1 MKISKGKKKQA
12 VRVVLYGTEG
22 IGKTTLAAHF
32 PKPLFIDVEQ
42 GSYQIDVERFDGLTT
57 WADVLEAIGY
67 VEQNPDS
74 CKTLVLDT
82 ADKAEQMLVEQILKE
97 NKAASIETVGG
108 GYGKGYTMLQE
119 RFQKELLFSLDR
131 IIAKGI
137 NVVICAHSIVRTITL
152 PDADPYDHY
161 ELKCSKK
168 VSPILKEWADILAFC
183 DYKISVVTDGGKGKA
198 KGSGKRMIHFTHKPT
213 YDAKN
218 RYGLPDDAEMSY
230 DVLRPVIDGQME
242 PQKEHNALDIN
253 NPHDG
258 IVDGD
263 ELLEDVRDQLVRKLE
278 VEGIYKADLEK
289 WLTETGRIADGTGV
303 EALSTTMAQS
313 MVDNIETL
321 TKAIKKA

>member
-1 MKISKGKKKQA
+1 MQISKGKKKQA
-12 VRVVLYGTEG
+12 VRVVIYGTEG

-42 GSYQIDVERFDGLTT
+42 GSYQINVERFDGITT

-242 PQKEHNALDIN
+242 VQPEKNAIDAE
-253 NPHDG
+253 NPHEG
-258 IVDGD
+258 IVEGNELVEDIRTVLLRRLAQNGID
-263 ELLEDVRDQLVRKLE
+263 EKTFTD
-278 VEGIYKADLEK
+278 
-289 WLTETGRIADGTGV
+289 WLIRTGRIEEGTTAS
-303 EALSTTMAQS
+303 ALSTTMAES
-313 MVDNIETL
+313 MADHLDQLVKTIQG
-321 TKAIKKA
+321 

>member
-42 GSYQIDVERFDGLTT
+42 GSYQIDVERFDGITT

-168 VSPILKEWADILAFC
+168 VSPVLKEWADILAFC

-242 PQKEHNALDIN
+242 VQPEKNAIDAE
-253 NPHDG
+253 NPHEG
-258 IVDGD
+258 IVEGNELVEDIRTVLLRRLAQNGID
-263 ELLEDVRDQLVRKLE
+263 EKTFTD
-278 VEGIYKADLEK
+278 
-289 WLTETGRIADGTGV
+289 WLIRTGRIEEGTTAS
-303 EALSTTMAQS
+303 ALSTTMAES
-313 MVDNIETL
+313 MADHLDQLVKTIQG
-321 TKAIKKA
+321 

>member
-42 GSYQIDVERFDGLTT
+42 GSYQIDVERFDGITT

-82 ADKAEQMLVEQILKE
+82 ADKAEQMLVEQILKD

-242 PQKEHNALDIN
+242 VQPEKNAIDAE
-253 NPHDG
+253 NPHEG
-258 IVDGD
+258 IVEGNELIEDIRTVLLRRLAQNGID
-263 ELLEDVRDQLVRKLE
+263 EKTFTD
-278 VEGIYKADLEK
+278 
-289 WLTETGRIADGTGV
+289 WLIRTGRIEEGTTAS
-303 EALSTTMAQS
+303 ALSTTMAES
-313 MVDNIETL
+313 MADHLDQLVKTIQG
-321 TKAIKKA
+321 

>member
-1 MKISKGKKKQA
+1 MQISKGKKKQA
-12 VRVVLYGTEG
+12 VRVVIYGTEG

-42 GSYQIDVERFDGLTT
+42 GSYQIDVERFDGITT

-242 PQKEHNALDIN
+242 VQPEKNAIDAE
-253 NPHDG
+253 NPHEG
-258 IVDGD
+258 IVEGNELVEDIRTVLLRRLAQNGID
-263 ELLEDVRDQLVRKLE
+263 EKTFTD
-278 VEGIYKADLEK
+278 
-289 WLTETGRIADGTGV
+289 WLIRTGRIEEGTTAS
-303 EALSTTMAQS
+303 ALSTTMAES
-313 MVDNIETL
+313 MADHLDQLVKTIQG
-321 TKAIKKA
+321 

>member
-42 GSYQIDVERFDGLTT
+42 GSYQIDVERFDGITT

-82 ADKAEQMLVEQILKE
+82 ADKAEQMLVEQILRE

-242 PQKEHNALDIN
+242 VQPEKNAIDAE
-253 NPHDG
+253 NPHEG
-258 IVDGD
+258 IVEGNELVEDIRTVLLRRLAQNGID
-263 ELLEDVRDQLVRKLE
+263 EKTFTDWLIRTGRIEEGTTASALSTPMAESMADHLDQLVKTIQ
-278 VEGIYKADLEK
+278 G
-289 WLTETGRIADGTGV
+289 
-303 EALSTTMAQS
+303 
-313 MVDNIETL
+313 
-321 TKAIKKA
+321 

>member
-12 VRVVLYGTEG
+12 VRVVIYGTEG

-42 GSYQIDVERFDGLTT
+42 GSYQIDVERFDGITT

-82 ADKAEQMLVEQILKE
+82 ADKAEQMLVEQILKD

-242 PQKEHNALDIN
+242 VQPEKNAIDAE
-253 NPHDG
+253 NPHEG
-258 IVDGD
+258 IVEGNELIEDIRTVLLRRLAQNGID
-263 ELLEDVRDQLVRKLE
+263 EKTFTD
-278 VEGIYKADLEK
+278 
-289 WLTETGRIADGTGV
+289 WLIRTGRIEEGTTAS
-303 EALSTTMAQS
+303 ALSTTMAES
-313 MVDNIETL
+313 MADHLDQLVKTIQG
-321 TKAIKKA
+321 

>member
-1 MKISKGKKKQA
+1 MQISKGKKKQA

-42 GSYQIDVERFDGLTT
+42 GSYQIDVERFDGITT

-242 PQKEHNALDIN
+242 VQPEKNAIDAE
-253 NPHDG
+253 NPHEG
-258 IVDGD
+258 IVEGNELVEDIRTVLLRRLAQNGID
-263 ELLEDVRDQLVRKLE
+263 EKTFTD
-278 VEGIYKADLEK
+278 
-289 WLTETGRIADGTGV
+289 WLIRTGRIEEGTTAS
-303 EALSTTMAQS
+303 ALSTTMAES
-313 MVDNIETL
+313 MADHLDQLVKTIQG
-321 TKAIKKA
+321 

>member
-42 GSYQIDVERFDGLTT
+42 GSYQIDVERFDGITT

-242 PQKEHNALDIN
+242 VQPEKNAIDAE
-253 NPHDG
+253 NPHEG
-258 IVDGD
+258 IVEDNELVEDIRTVLLRRLAKNGID
-263 ELLEDVRDQLVRKLE
+263 EKTFTD
-278 VEGIYKADLEK
+278 
-289 WLTETGRIADGTGV
+289 WLIRTGRIEEGTTAS
-303 EALSTTMAQS
+303 ALSTTMAES
-313 MVDNIETL
+313 MADHLDQLVKTIQG
-321 TKAIKKA
+321 

>member
-42 GSYQIDVERFDGLTT
+42 GSYQIDVERFDGITT

-242 PQKEHNALDIN
+242 VQPEKNAIDAE
-253 NPHDG
+253 NPHEG
-258 IVDGD
+258 IVEGNELVEDIRTVLLRRLAQNGID
-263 ELLEDVRDQLVRKLE
+263 EKTFTD
-278 VEGIYKADLEK
+278 
-289 WLTETGRIADGTGV
+289 WLIRTGRIEEGTTAS
-303 EALSTTMAQS
+303 ALSTTMAES
-313 MVDNIETL
+313 MADHLDQLVKTIQG
-321 TKAIKKA
+321 

>member
-42 GSYQIDVERFDGLTT
+42 GSYQIDVERFDGITT
-57 WADVLEAIGY
+57 WADVLEAISY

-97 NKAASIETVGG
+97 NKASSIETVGG

-119 RFQKELLFSLDR
+119 RFQKELLFALDR

-168 VSPILKEWADILAFC
+168 VSPLLKEWADILAFC

-230 DVLRPVIDGQME
+230 DVLRPVIDGQIE
-242 PQKEHNALDIN
+242 VQPEKNAIDAE
-253 NPHDG
+253 NPHEG
-258 IVDGD
+258 IVEGD
-263 ELLEDVRDQLVRKLE
+263 ELVEDIRTVLLRRLAQN
-278 VEGIYKADLEK
+278 GIDEK
-289 WLTETGRIADGTGV
+289 TFTDWLIRTGRIEEGTTV
-303 EALSTTMAQS
+303 SALSTTMAES
-313 MVDNIETL
+313 MADHLDQLVKT
-321 TKAIKKA
+321 IKG

>member
-42 GSYQIDVERFDGLTT
+42 GSYQIDVERFDGITT

-242 PQKEHNALDIN
+242 VQPEKNAIDAE
-253 NPHDG
+253 NPHEG
-258 IVDGD
+258 IVEGNELVEDIRTVLLRRLAQNGID
-263 ELLEDVRDQLVRKLE
+263 EKTFTAWLIRTGRIEEGTTASALSTPMAESMADHLDQLVKTIQ
-278 VEGIYKADLEK
+278 G
-289 WLTETGRIADGTGV
+289 
-303 EALSTTMAQS
+303 
-313 MVDNIETL
+313 
-321 TKAIKKA
+321 